1 MRRAPPIVAVSG
13 ASGAGKTRL
22 LARLIP
28 ALARRGVS
36 VAVLKHTRHDHPFD
50 RPGKD
55 TEVLRRAGAVA
66 AAIEGPRTMALF
78 GPPAGGLRALAR
90 LVPAVDLIL
99 AEGFKQEPVPRVEVH
114 RRAVSRSFL
123 CARDPRVFAIVTD
136 EPPPRPVRVFSD
148 DEIEPLAELVCARAG
163 LAGKPRGRERLRV
176 TPTMSSVRGEES
188 GRTVAPGRRERMAKT
203 TTKRKSGGM
212 RGKTRS
218 STTRSSTTRSGK
230 SRSGAGRKGGKATL
244 RTRGREFYS
253 EIGRKGAK
261 SRRKAAASKT
271 SSRST
276 RRGASRKGSSAR
288 GGRTSRG
295 SRTTSRTTRR

>member
-55 TEVLRRAGAVA
+55 TDVFRRAGAVA
-66 AAIEGPRTMALF
+66 AAIEGPRAMALF
-78 GPPAGGLRALAR
+78 GAPAGGLRALAR
-90 LVPAVDLIL
+90 LVPAVDLIF
-99 AEGFKQEPVPRVEVH
+99 AEGFKQEPVPRIEVH
-114 RRAVSRSFL
+114 RRAVSRAFL
-123 CARDPRVFAIVTD
+123 CGRDPRVFAIVTD
-136 EPPPRPVRVFSD
+136 APPPRPVRVFSD
-148 DEIEPLAELVCARAG
+148 AEIEPLADLVCARVG

-176 TPTMSSVRGEES
+176 TPAVSSLCGEES
-188 GRTVAPGRRERMAKT
+188 GRTVAPGRRERMPKT

-212 RGKTRS
+212 RGKTRT
-218 STTRSSTTRSGK
+218 STTRSK
-230 SRSGAGRKGGKATL
+230 ASRSGAGRKGGKATL

-261 SRRKAAASKT
+261 SRRTSAGSKT

-276 RRGASRKGSSAR
+276 GRGASRKGSGAR

-295 SRTTSRTTRR
+295 SRTSSRTTRR

>member
-148 DEIEPLAELVCARAG
+148 DEIEPLAELVCVRAG

-212 RGKTRS
+212 RGK
-218 STTRSSTTRSGK
+218 TRSSTTRSGK

>member
-22 LARLIP
+22 LTRLIP

-36 VAVLKHTRHDHPFD
+36 VAVLKHTRHDHPLD

-66 AAIEGPRTMALF
+66 AAIEGPRAMALF
-78 GPPAGGLRALAR
+78 GPPTGGLRALAR

-114 RRAVSRSFL
+114 RRAVSRAFL
-123 CARDPRVFAIVTD
+123 CGRDPRVFAVVTD

-148 DEIEPLAELVCARAG
+148 AEIEPLADLVCARVG

-176 TPTMSSVRGEES
+176 KPTMSSLRGEES
-188 GRTVAPGRRERMAKT
+188 GRTVAPGRRERMPKT
-203 TTKRKSGGM
+203 TTKRKSGGT
-212 RGKTRS
+212 RAKTAKTRS
-218 STTRSSTTRSGK
+218 TARSGT

-244 RTRGREFYS
+244 RARGREFFS

-261 SRRKAAASKT
+261 SRRASARSKT
-271 SSRST
+271 STRSS
-276 RRGASRKGSSAR
+276 GGAASRKGTGAR

-295 SRTTSRTTRR
+295 SRTSARKTRR

>member
-1 MRRAPPIVAVSG
+1 VRRRPPIVAVSG

-36 VAVLKHTRHDHPFD
+36 VAVLKHTRHDHPLD

-55 TEVLRRAGAVA
+55 TEVFRRAGAVA
-66 AAIEGPRTMALF
+66 AAIEGPRAMALF
-78 GPPAGGLRALAR
+78 GPPTGGLHALAR

-114 RRAVSRSFL
+114 RRAVSRAFL
-123 CARDPRVFAIVTD
+123 CGRDPRVFAIVTD

-148 DEIEPLAELVCARAG
+148 AEIEPLADLVCARVG

-176 TPTMSSVRGEES
+176 APTMSSLRGEES
-188 GRTVAPGRRERMAKT
+188 GRTVAPGRRQRMPKT
-203 TTKRKSGGM
+203 TTKRKSGGT
-212 RGKTRS
+212 RAKTRS
-218 STTRSSTTRSGK
+218 STSRSSTPRSGT

-261 SRRKAAASKT
+261 SRRASAGSKT
-271 SSRST
+271 SARSSGG
-276 RRGASRKGSSAR
+276 GASRKGTGAR

-295 SRTTSRTTRR
+295 SRTKTRTTRR

>member
-1 MRRAPPIVAVSG
+1 MKRAPPIVAVSG

-203 TTKRKSGGM
+203 TTKRKSSGM
-212 RGKTRS
+212 RGK
-218 STTRSSTTRSGK
+218 TRSSTTRSGK